1 MGNLG
6 MYQNIVIAAKEAG
19 GVEKLIE
26 TIAEGAV
33 SEASPRIFGKGALV
47 GVVGTAVAGGAAF
60 VAKRYL
66 DNKKAREALA
76 EEAKAELIS
85 VVEESPDSASA
96 HREGVEGN
104 LHDQDSPPVAED

>member
-1 MGNLG
+1 M
-6 MYQNIVIAAKEAG
+6 IALEFD
-19 GVEKLIE
+19 LRSIQ
-26 TIAEGAV
+26 
-33 SEASPRIFGKGALV
+33 AL
-47 GVVGTAVAGGAAF
+47 
-60 VAKRYL
+60 L
-66 DNKKAREALA
+66 DQALA